1 MKVSFV
7 VALLVASIA
16 GATAQGT
23 LAPTPPPA
31 QPPVMNGTFN
41 VDNIPVGP
49 VPVSLYLQ
57 LQPAEITFSMTCSLH
72 DATLIY
78 LFTRS

>member
-1 MKVSFV
+1 MKASFV

-31 QPPVMNGTFN
+31 QPPMMNGTFN
-41 VDNIPVGP
+41 VDDIPVGP
-49 VPVSLYLQ
+49 VPVSLHLQ
-57 LQPAEITFSMTCSLH
+57 FQPAMSTCGHVLN
-72 DATLIY
+72 DLLAT
-78 LFTRS
+78 